1 MARLASSLDHPS
13 GAARYGATYGRAR
26 RPESLYKNVIRLAF
40 KLLRPI
46 SNGGHNRPQSE
57 NLVKMLGSNCIQEG
71 HPASEALRKRRRQ
84 SHERIFTTTSRDA
97 DMAGDE
103 PAVQREWTRAGA
115 GRLQDKGSKL
125 ADSRQVH
132 THR

>member
-1 MARLASSLDHPS
+1 MWPHRYPLAADQPEGDDAALASAGLIQHENDRET
-13 GAARYGATYGRAR
+13 AR
-26 RPESLYKNVIRLAF
+26 NLA
-40 KLLRPI
+40 
-46 SNGGHNRPQSE
+46 
-57 NLVKMLGSNCIQEG
+57 

-84 SHERIFTTTSRDA
+84 SHERIFTTTSRVA

-125 ADSRQVH
+125 ADSRHVH